1 MTRGGATPW
10 ILGGAIALL
19 AVARS
24 SLLLITVEGIS
35 MEPSYADGD
44 LLLMV
49 RRPLAR
55 PRRGQE
61 IILREPPGGD
71 VAAPRAAGSQYAVK
85 RLASTPGQP
94 APVGTAGVT
103 HRMPVPAGHVAVL
116 GDNAAH
122 STDSREWGV
131 LRNDQVVGVILGR
144 VRRSDGKR
152 QRGRTW

>member
-1 MTRGGATPW
+1 MTLGGATPW
-10 ILGGAIALL
+10 VLGGAIALL

-55 PRRGQE
+55 PRRGQAVV
-61 IILREPPGGD
+61 LWEPPGCD
-71 VAAPRAAGSQYAVK
+71 VPAPRAAGNRYAVK
-85 RLASTPGQP
+85 RLAATSGQP
-94 APVGTAGVT
+94 APAGTAGVVHGT
-103 HRMPVPAGHVAVL
+103 PVPAGHVAVL
-116 GDNAAH
+116 GDNSAR

-131 LRNDQVVGVILGR
+131 LRNDRVVGVILGR
-144 VRRSDGKR
+144 IRRSAAPED
-152 QRGRTW
+152 

>member
-1 MTRGGATPW
+1 MTRAAATPW

-19 AVARS
+19 AAARS

-44 LLLMV
+44 VLLMV

-55 PRRGQE
+55 PRRGQAVV
-61 IILREPPGGD
+61 LREPAGD
-71 VAAPRAAGSQYAVK
+71 GVAAPGAAGSGYAVK
-85 RLASTPGQP
+85 RLASTSGQP
-94 APVGTAGVT
+94 APAGTAGVG

-116 GDNAAH
+116 GDNASH

-144 VRRSDGKR
+144 VRRGGKGAGPGAR
-152 QRGRTW
+152 

>member
-19 AVARS
+19 AAARS
-24 SLLLITVEGIS
+24 SLLLITVEGVS

-55 PRRGQE
+55 PRRGQA
-61 IILREPPGGD
+61 IVLREPPGAGR
-71 VAAPRAAGSQYAVK
+71 AAPRAAGGPYAVK
-85 RLASTPGQP
+85 RLAATSGQP
-94 APVGTAGVT
+94 SPAGTAGLP
-103 HRMPVPAGHVAVL
+103 HRTPVPAGHVAVL
-116 GDNAAH
+116 GDNPAR
-122 STDSREWGV
+122 STDSREWGP

-144 VRRSDGKR
+144 VRRSEAAEG
-152 QRGRTW
+152 